1 MEQDSTI
8 PLNEHDDNSERRVKL
23 GGHSDDFASGV
34 SLDKKSNDC
43 TSEGAMDD
51 DSYNSEL
58 VIGLVGAVGTNLD
71 LLKISLTEML
81 KAYSY
86 DVEEIRI
93 SKAIIREF
101 RKIPKSDNNYTTA
114 NELMTA
120 GNYLREKS
128 ENNAILSMAVTAL
141 ISKLRDKDES
151 NTPKPRYRKAYIIHS
166 LKHPD
171 EVNLLREVYTN
182 GFYLIGVYANEK
194 RRKNY
199 LIEHK
204 YMSDIEASKLIVR
217 DSDEN
222 EKWGQHTR
230 DTYELS
236 DFFVNFD
243 NNYDRITNHL
253 WRFFDLIFGKPN
265 VSPTFDEYAMSMA
278 YSASLRSADLS
289 RQVGAVLTKNNM
301 ILTTG
306 ANDIPTF
313 GGGLYWPQIIDDK
326 IQDIDG
332 GRDYMLGYDSNANE
346 KNIIIA
352 DILEKISD
360 AINNSKTQEIL
371 NQKKEIEDIISTS
384 LYKSKI
390 KDITEYG
397 RVVHAEM
404 EAILS
409 CARSETNTYRTTL
422 YCTTFPCHNCAKH
435 IVASGVEKVV
445 YIEPYPKSKA
455 FDFHKDSIT
464 SPENTNNKGK
474 VLFEPFVGIG
484 PRCFFNLFSINLGI
498 GYKIVRKDKKGKIM
512 KWVRKNG
519 RLRVQMLPSSYIEK
533 ELKTADSLNNL
544 ASVLKGD

>member
-1 MEQDSTI
+1 MRMETKSSASLEKT
-8 PLNEHDDNSERRVKL
+8 DDGSFSQVTHGDGDN
-23 GGHSDDFASGV
+23 A
-34 SLDKKSNDC
+34 
-43 TSEGAMDD
+43 
-51 DSYNSEL
+51 SEL

-71 LLKISLTEML
+71 LLKVSITEML

-86 DVEEIRI
+86 EVVEIRI
-93 SKAIIREF
+93 SKDIIKELHPIYQTRDNF
-101 RKIPKSDNNYTTA
+101 KIA

-120 GNYLREKS
+120 GNRLREKS
-128 ENNAILSMAVTAL
+128 KNNAVLSMAISAL
-141 ISKLRDKDES
+141 ISSSRVKDIN
-151 NTPKPRYRKAYIIHS
+151 NTPTPNPRKVYIIHS

-182 GFYLIGVYANEK
+182 GFYLIGVYANEI
-194 RRKNY
+194 RRIKY
-199 LIEHK
+199 LVDHR
-204 YMSDIEASKLIVR
+204 YMTEVEAKKLISR
-217 DSDEN
+217 DADED

-243 NNYDRITNHL
+243 NNYDRITNQL

-306 ANDIPTF
+306 ANDIPAF
-313 GGGLYWPQIIDDK
+313 GGGLYWPIDTNDS
-326 IQDIDG
+326 IEDVPG
-332 GRDYMLGYDSNANE
+332 GKDYTLGYDSNARE
-346 KNIIIA
+346 KKNIIS
-352 DILEKISD
+352 DILERTLNHINACKEEGIFSNKDKILE
-360 AINNSKTQEIL
+360 IITNSL
-371 NQKKEIEDIISTS
+371 N
-384 LYKSKI
+384 KSKI

-409 CARSETNTYRTTL
+409 CARSEINTNKATI

-435 IVASGVEKVV
+435 IVASGIEKVI

-455 FDFHKDSIT
+455 FDFHIDSIT
-464 SPENTNNKGK
+464 SLENPSDKNK
-474 VLFEPFVGIG
+474 VIFEPFVGVG

-498 GYKIVRKDKKGKIM
+498 GYKIKRKDSDGNVV
-512 KWVRKNG
+512 KWERRNG
-519 RLRVQMLPSSYIEK
+519 RLRIQMLPSSYIEK
-533 ELKTADSLNNL
+533 ELKTADSLNNMI
-544 ASVLKGD
+544 SQLKGD